1 MTIAENL
8 AYNNIVRDLSN
19 GVSIEELREVY
30 KDFLVYDS
38 IKEILGEN

>member
-30 KDFLVYDS
+30 KEFLVYES
-38 IKEILGEN
+38 IKEILGE